1 MRKFGLALVVL
12 FAVLLTGCI
21 VADKVMGVKR
31 DAEGKPTQTE
41 GPAPIN
47 IIGELLGLGGLAAAS
62 RWVYVES
69 AKRKV
74 DKNFTAVV
82 AGVETAIE
90 KKKLDK
96 SVIYPTITAA
106 SEIYSNRAFFAKS
119 VKKIKD
125 AVRSDR
131 AGKRILNS

>member
-1 MRKFGLALVVL
+1 MRKFWLIAILTLTALLV
-12 FAVLLTGCI
+12 GCG
-21 VADKVMGVKR
+21 VTDKVMGVKR
-31 DAEGKPTQTE
+31 DAEGNATQEE

-47 IIGELLGLGGLAAAS
+47 ILGELLGFGGLAAAS
-62 RWVYVES
+62 RWAYVEA
-69 AKRKV
+69 AKRRV

-90 KKKLDK
+90 KKKIDK

-131 AGKRILNS
+131 AGKRILNT

>member
-1 MRKFGLALVVL
+1 MRKFRLALI
-12 FAVLLTGCI
+12 AVFVMLLVGCV

-31 DAEGKPTQTE
+31 DAEGNATQKE

-47 IIGELLGLGGLAAAS
+47 ILGELLGFGGLAAAS
-62 RWVYVES
+62 RWVYVEA
-69 AKRKV
+69 AKRRV

-90 KKKLDK
+90 KKKIDK
-96 SVIYPTITAA
+96 DVIYPTITAA

>member
-1 MRKFGLALVVL
+1 MRKFRLALISMFVVL
-12 FAVLLTGCI
+12 LVGCL
-21 VADKVMGVKR
+21 ASDKVMGVKR
-31 DAEGKPTQTE
+31 DADGNPTQTE

-47 IIGELLGLGGLAAAS
+47 ILGELLGFGGLAAAS
-62 RWVYVES
+62 RWAYVEA
-69 AKRKV
+69 AKRRV

-90 KKKLDK
+90 KKKIDK

-119 VKKIKD
+119 VRKIKD

-131 AGKRILNS
+131 AGKRILGT